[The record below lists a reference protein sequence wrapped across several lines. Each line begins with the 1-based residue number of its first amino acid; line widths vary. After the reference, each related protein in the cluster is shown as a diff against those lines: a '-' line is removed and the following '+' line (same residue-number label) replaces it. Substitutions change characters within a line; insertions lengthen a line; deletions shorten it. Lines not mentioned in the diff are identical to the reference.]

1 MRDVLRYLARPGV
14 FISVVGVLVLVAAA
28 CLWRGMR
35 QPEKTP
41 ESDPVAAL
49 ILTAEADGDVKRIL
63 SDMVDRAFEEDLGA
77 PLEDGVRQ
85 ADFALVQ
92 AMLRSDILPEEA
104 AVEKVELRHN
114 EAGAYHF
121 QRVRLAVGKDAG
133 LFVAMLE
140 DSLRAWADGAELA
153 RSKSGGGKG
162 ASVWTISVAGV
173 VTHELVLANLPA
185 TAGTGTGA
193 DAPGRIMRRR
203 APGEAARLVIVIDD
217 LGEDMGAV
225 RTLTRLPFA
234 VTFAVWPRST
244 HAKRAAEAGHAA
256 GREVIVHQPTEPAQ
270 YPEVNP
276 GPGALY
282 VSLSDA
288 EIEARVRDSL
298 TRVPF
303 AVGMNNHM
311 GSRFSRDRRG
321 TAAMVRPLKD
331 HGFFVL
337 DSMTH
342 PGSVL
347 YGEARNAGI
356 PSLKRDIFL
365 DADPS
370 RESVLRQLR
379 KAERIALV
387 TGAAIAIGHPLP
399 GTLAALKEWDA
410 QRNAQVEPARLS
422 DILVLP

>member
-14 FISVVGVLVLVAAA
+14 FMAVVGILVLAGAG

-41 ESDPVAAL
+41 ESDPVAAI
-49 ILTAEADGDVKRIL
+49 ILSTQADGDLKRIL
-63 SDMVDRAFEEDLGA
+63 SDMGDLAFEEELGA
-77 PLEDGVRQ
+77 PLEDGVKQ

-92 AMLRSDILPEEA
+92 AMLRSNISPDAA

-114 EAGAYHF
+114 DAGAYHF
-121 QRVRLAVGKDAG
+121 QRIRLTVGDRADSFMEA
-133 LFVAMLE
+133 LRE
-140 DSLRAWADGAELA
+140 SLRAWAEGAEFTP
-153 RSKSGGGKG
+153 SKGGAEAG
-162 ASVWTISVAGV
+162 ASLWAISVAGV
-173 VTHELVLANLPA
+173 VTHELVLTTLPGA
-185 TAGTGTGA
+185 AGTGTA
-193 DAPGRIMRRR
+193 APGRILRRR
-203 APGEAARLVIVIDD
+203 SPGEAARLVIVMDD
-217 LGEDMGAV
+217 LGEDMRAV
-225 RTLTRLPFA
+225 RTLANLPFA

-244 HAKRAAEAGHAA
+244 NAKKAAEAGHAA
-256 GREVIVHQPTEPAQ
+256 GREVIIHQPTEPLK

-282 VSLSDA
+282 VSQPDA

-331 HGFFVL
+331 YGFFVL

-342 PGSVL
+342 PGSIL
-347 YGEARNAGI
+347 H
-356 PSLKRDIFL
+356 
-365 DADPS
+365 
-370 RESVLRQLR
+370 
-379 KAERIALV
+379 
-387 TGAAIAIGHPLP
+387 GAA
-399 GTLAALKEWDA
+399 KDA
-410 QRNAQVEPARLS
+410 
-422 DILVLP
+422 